1 MFLRCNT
8 NNLAETVLNLFH
20 IAINENYGHLVSTDY
35 GVENVLVCD
44 EMVAQQG
51 EGRGSFIAGSS
62 PKNQRIERLWR
73 DVFTC
78 VCQFYYYTFYA
89 MEQTAILDVEN
100 SIYIFALHL
109 VFTSRINT
117 ALDDFAAMFNNHRLS
132 TES

>member
-51 EGRGSFIAGSS
+51 EGQGSFIAGSS
-62 PKNQRIERLWR
+62 PKKSKDRKALERRLYM
-73 DVFTC
+73 C
-78 VCQFYYYTFYA
+78 LS
-89 MEQTAILDVEN
+89 ILLLYFLCYGTDSN
-100 SIYIFALHL
+100 FGC
-109 VFTSRINT
+109 
-117 ALDDFAAMFNNHRLS
+117 
-132 TES
+132 